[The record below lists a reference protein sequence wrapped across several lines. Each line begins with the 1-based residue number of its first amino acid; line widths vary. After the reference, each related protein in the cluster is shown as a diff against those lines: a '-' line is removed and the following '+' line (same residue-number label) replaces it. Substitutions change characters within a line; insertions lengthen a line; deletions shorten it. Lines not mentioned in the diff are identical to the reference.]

1 MHTYLM
7 ADTASGVQVIDLTL
21 IDLIDFLDAEILGFG
36 TFRESLKSLD
46 DGEVIFTCADP
57 EQLSAIEAEYG
68 IR

>member
-7 ADTASGVQVIDLTL
+7 ADTASGVQVIDL
-21 IDLIDFLDAEILGFG
+21 IDFPDAEILGFG

-46 DGEVIFTCADP
+46 DGEVIFTSADP